1 MSTKIP
7 ATIVTGF
14 LGAGKTS
21 LIQNLL
27 RNAHGRRI
35 ALIINEF
42 GELGVDGEL
51 VKGCGI
57 EDCPEENIVELAN
70 GCICCT
76 VADDFLPTIS
86 ALLDRPEPPEHIVIE
101 TSGLA
106 LPKPLIRAF
115 NWPEVRTRVTV
126 DGVIAVVDGPAAAAG
141 RFADNP
147 DAVAQQRAADE
158 SLDHESPLAELFE
171 DQINSADLIILN
183 KNDQM
188 SADDRQAAKDTI
200 DREMKRKAKLVLSSF
215 GAIDPDVLLG
225 IGAAAEDD
233 LDTRFSHH
241 ELEGE
246 DHDHDEFESFQ
257 VDIGTLKTPE
267 ELLERLKPAIAKHDI
282 LRVKGFLD
290 VAGRDM
296 RLVLQGVGSRLQHYY
311 DRAWAA
317 DEDRRSRLVVIGLK
331 GLDRAAIEAA
341 VKGGSREPAGWA
353 ALPLMAAA
361 RSRPAA
367 PAHPACVPCLRSPPR
382 VTSRA

>member
-1 MSTKIP
+1 MTTTKIP

-27 RNAHGRRI
+27 RKARGRRI

-42 GELGVDGEL
+42 GELGVDGEI

-57 EDCPEENIVELAN
+57 EDCPQENIVELAN

-126 DGVIAVVDGPAAAAG
+126 DGVVAVVDGPAAAAG
-141 RFADNP
+141 RFAENP
-147 DAVAQQRAADE
+147 DAVAEQRAADD

-171 DQINSADLIILN
+171 DQINSADLIIIN

-188 SADDRQAAKDTI
+188 SPEERRAAGEAI
-200 DREMKRKAKLVLSSF
+200 DREMKRPAKRILSSF
-215 GAIDPDVLLG
+215 GAVDPQILLG
-225 IGAAAEDD
+225 IGATAEDD
-233 LDTRFSHH
+233 LDSRFSHH

-257 VDIGTLKTPE
+257 VTLADLKNPE
-267 ELLERLKPAIAKHDI
+267 DLVAKLKPVIAKHDI
-282 LRVKGFLD
+282 LRVKGFLN
-290 VAGRDM
+290 VMGRDM
-296 RLVLQGVGSRLQHYY
+296 RLVLQGVGTRLQHYY
-311 DRAWAA
+311 DRAWEAN
-317 DEDRRSRLVVIGLK
+317 ESRQGRLVVIGLK

-341 VKGGSREPAGWA
+341 VKG
-353 ALPLMAAA
+353 
-361 RSRPAA
+361 
-367 PAHPACVPCLRSPPR
+367 
-382 VTSRA
+382 

>member
-27 RNAHGRRI
+27 RNARGRRI

-86 ALLDRPEPPEHIVIE
+86 ALLDRPQPPEHIVIE

-147 DAVAQQRAADE
+147 HAVAQQRASDDA
-158 SLDHESPLAELFE
+158 LDHESPLAELFE

-200 DREMKRKAKLVLSSF
+200 DRAMKRKAKLVLSSF
-215 GAIDPDVLLG
+215 GAIDPEVLLG

-257 VDIGTLKTPE
+257 IEIGSLKTPE
-267 ELLERLKPAIAKHDI
+267 ELLERLKPAIAAHDI

-290 VAGRDM
+290 VLGRDM
-296 RLVLQGVGSRLQHYY
+296 RLVLQGVGGRVQHYY

-317 DEDRRSRLVVIGLK
+317 GEDRRGRLVVIGLK

-341 VKGGSREPAGWA
+341 VKG
-353 ALPLMAAA
+353 
-361 RSRPAA
+361 
-367 PAHPACVPCLRSPPR
+367 
-382 VTSRA
+382 

>member
-27 RNAHGRRI
+27 RNARGRRI

-42 GELGVDGEL
+42 GELGVDGEI

-147 DAVAQQRAADE
+147 DAVAQQRAADD

-188 SADDRQAAKDTI
+188 SADDRQAAKDAI

-225 IGAAAEDD
+225 LGAAAESD

-257 VDIGTLKTPE
+257 IEIGSLKTPE
-267 ELLERLKPAIAKHDI
+267 ELLERLKPAIAAHDI

-290 VAGRDM
+290 IAGRDM
-296 RLVLQGVGSRLQHYY
+296 RLVLQGVGGRLQHYY

-317 DEDRRSRLVVIGLK
+317 DEDRRGRLVVIGLK

-341 VKGGSREPAGWA
+341 VRG
-353 ALPLMAAA
+353 
-361 RSRPAA
+361 
-367 PAHPACVPCLRSPPR
+367 
-382 VTSRA
+382 